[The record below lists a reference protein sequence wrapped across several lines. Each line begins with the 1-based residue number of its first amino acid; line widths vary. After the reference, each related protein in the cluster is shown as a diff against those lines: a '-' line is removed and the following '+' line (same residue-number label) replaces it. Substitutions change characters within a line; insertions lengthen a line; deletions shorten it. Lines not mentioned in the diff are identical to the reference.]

1 MRAQLLIKS
10 IGVIFRKIVNWGER
24 GGRQSGEI
32 DWAISACRS
41 VFISIRGPAHRPVIS
56 AQLEPSSLSSL
67 QHGIALLSVGRCH
80 RVINPLYGSSTDF
93 LWPSLLCC
101 LFFFFFFSLFV
112 CLLVPS
118 VLTNSCGL
126 KLLLCNSYPSLGKTH
141 ICVFHL

>member
-1 MRAQLLIKS
+1 MKSHFSSWQKMRAQLLIKS

-56 AQLEPSSLSSL
+56 AQLKPSSLSSL

-80 RVINPLYGSSTDF
+80 RVINPLCGSSTDF

-101 LFFFFFFSLFV
+101 LFFFSFFHSLSVCSSLLFSPTVAVWSYF
-112 CLLVPS
+112 S
-118 VLTNSCGL
+118 VIAIL
-126 KLLLCNSYPSLGKTH
+126 P
-141 ICVFHL
+141 